1 MKKCK
6 CLDSTALKCLAM
18 ALMLCDHIWA
28 VGLLNWPWLT
38 AIGRLAFPIFAFQI
52 AEGCAKTHDMK
63 QYLKRMLLFALLS
76 EIPFNFMM
84 AGGPV
89 YPFDQN
95 VMFTFLIAMVLIYW
109 MQKIREKHPD
119 LHPALQLLVIAGMF
133 ALGYVLGFVTFVD
146 YFGFGVAM
154 VLLFWLT
161 REVRYGW
168 VIQLVGMYFI
178 NWVQMGGQSYIWHL
192 FGREL
197 WIPQQ
202 GLAMLALIPIWMYN
216 GKKGKGGR
224 AFRVFGYAFYPVH
237 IALLVLLAFLLQR

>member
-1 MKKCK
+1 MMKKFK
-6 CLDSTALKCLAM
+6 CLDGTVLKLLAM

-38 AIGRLAFPIFAFQI
+38 AVGRLAFPIFAFQI
-52 AEGCAKTHDMK
+52 AEGCAKTHDRK
-63 QYLKRMLLFALLS
+63 KYLKRMLLFALIS

-84 AGGPV
+84 AAGPI

-95 VMFTFLIAMVLIYW
+95 VMFTFLIAMLLIFW
-109 MQKIREKHPD
+109 MQRIREKRPD
-119 LHPALQLLVIAGMF
+119 MGVPMQLLVIAGMF
-133 ALGYVLGFVTFVD
+133 ILGYVLGFVTFVD

-161 REVRYGW
+161 RDVRYGW
-168 VIQLVGMYFI
+168 LIQLIGMYLI
-178 NWVQMGGQSYIWHL
+178 NWVQMGGQSYIWHI
-192 FGREL
+192 FGQEL

-216 GKKGKGGR
+216 GQKGTGGK
-224 AFRVFGYAFYPVH
+224 AFRIFGYAFYPAH
-237 IALLVLLAFLLQR
+237 IAILVLLSFLIG